1 MKKRMDW
8 SKMKAFADYNL
19 NVNQNL
25 KFALVDNIV
34 EKVKEKMLVTT
45 IFSFS
50 HNVFLRLLCGGALK
64 VGILW

>member
-1 MKKRMDW
+1 
-8 SKMKAFADYNL
+8 MKAFADYNL

-50 HNVFLRLLCGGALK
+50 HNVFLRLLCGGGTKSRDLVVK
-64 VGILW
+64 I